1 MADGQVGFHRP
12 ENVRRIRVT
21 RDNARV
27 RALEKTRTE
36 KLGGVEEF
44 LGRSQERRLNEIK
57 RAKKEHHR
65 MAGRAKKKAFREQ
78 QAEKERRSYDR
89 LHVDNAHEMTS
100 TRDMEATAD
109 STAAEEYEDDF
120 F

>member
-1 MADGQVGFHRP
+1 MA
-12 ENVRRIRVT
+12 

-44 LGRSQERRLNEIK
+44 LGRSQERRLNEIQ

-65 MAGRAKKKAFREQ
+65 AVRRAEKKAFLEQ
-78 QAEKERRSYDR
+78 RAEKERRSYDR
-89 LHVDNAHEMTS
+89 LHVDNAHRMTS
-100 TRDMEATAD
+100 TRDLEATAD